1 MNGETRIELGVR
13 IEAEMPNPSYI
24 DALETIDWLDDR
36 GYLREPATPIEE
48 DQIRKGDRY
57 RAEYDVVGPG
67 EPLIHYSGEEPSP
80 IRKHYS
86 VEQVHG
92 GGSPRP
98 MIFNRARLENLA
110 FFLIERPDEKQQLP
124 TEPGATVKMRKNHQ
138 WTRMNAGGWISTDG
152 SILHHGLVQEI
163 ADEHGFEVLS

>member
-1 MNGETRIELGVR
+1 MNGETRIDLGVR

-36 GYLREPATPIEE
+36 GYLREPATPIDE

-57 RAEYDVVGPG
+57 RAEYDVVGSG
-67 EPLIHYSGEEPSP
+67 EPLIHYGGEAPSTV
-80 IRKHYS
+80 RKHYS

-92 GGSPRP
+92 GGTPRP
-98 MIFNRARLENLA
+98 MVFNRVRLENLT
-110 FFLIERPDEKQQLP
+110 FFLIERPEEKQKLP
-124 TEPGATVKMRKNHQ
+124 TEPGATVQLRYHP
-138 WTRMNAGGWISTDG
+138 WVRMNTGAWVSTDG
-152 SILHHGLVQEI
+152 SVLQHDQVQEL